1 LIDLF
6 RQPQFAPLKK
16 LETRK
21 GKMVRRFS
29 IFPFCILGAR
39 RDAEMPF
46 LLLLEIWFLLCLQG
60 DELFSDMANVA
71 IRNSP
76 A

>member
-1 LIDLF
+1 
-6 RQPQFAPLKK
+6 
-16 LETRK
+16 
-21 GKMVRRFS
+21 VRN
-29 IFPFCILGAR
+29 
-39 RDAEMPF
+39 AEMPF

-60 DELFSDMANVA
+60 DELFSNLATVA